1 VKRGV
6 DAELKK
12 SWKGWTTTLPT
23 KPSQRWFKLTLSCP
37 MEPCE
42 VFEVPGEG
50 LFVETMS
57 SRVSKPVSKMTG
69 SIWGPKLVRPKEP

>member
-1 VKRGV
+1 
-6 DAELKK
+6 
-12 SWKGWTTTLPT
+12 
-23 KPSQRWFKLTLSCP
+23 